1 MPDAEE
7 AAPKRSVRR
16 PRQRGDLVAS
26 LNRHVPGLVRLCF
39 YRPDSTESHEYV
51 GLLRMAVCS
60 RAWKGQKRARG
71 AGSSEAE
78 SIDSEGDTG
87 SEHRINHTD
96 GCVRDDGSAE
106 KITDSAGDGAGVGT
120 DSSSSHADGNHEE
133 DAAGVSND
141 GDSDDGRN
149 DDGIIVDIGPDL

>member
-1 MPDAEE
+1 
-7 AAPKRSVRR
+7 
-16 PRQRGDLVAS
+16 
-26 LNRHVPGLVRLCF
+26 
-39 YRPDSTESHEYV
+39 
-51 GLLRMAVCS
+51 MAVCS

-71 AGSSEAE
+71 AGSSEEE